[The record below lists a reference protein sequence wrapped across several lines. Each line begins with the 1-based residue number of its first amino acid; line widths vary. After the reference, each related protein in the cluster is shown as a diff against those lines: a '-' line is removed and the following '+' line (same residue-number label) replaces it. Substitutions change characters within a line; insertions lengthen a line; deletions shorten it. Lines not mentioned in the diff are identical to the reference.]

1 MKKVADIGELEA
13 IIDCEELRPYISPS
27 YYETQS
33 RESMIVRKM
42 RNNIMK
48 SIPKKWDNPVQAYEY
63 NTMDATYR
71 EVQEEIEQNAN
82 KEEFIPEPMAIE
94 EQPKHPTVAEAVKT
108 AEKEPV
114 PAAVAEPEIPDFM
127 KQEEM

>member
-1 MKKVADIGELEA
+1 M
-13 IIDCEELRPYISPS
+13 
-27 YYETQS
+27 
-33 RESMIVRKM
+33 
-42 RNNIMK
+42 
-48 SIPKKWDNPVQAYEY
+48 QAYEY

-82 KEEFIPEPMAIE
+82 TEEFIPEPIAIE
-94 EQPKHPTVAEAVKT
+94 KQPKQPTVAEAVKT

>member
-33 RESMIVRKM
+33 KESMIIRKM

-48 SIPKKWDNPVQAYEY
+48 SITKKWDNPVQAYEY
-63 NTMDATYR
+63 NMLDATYK
-71 EVQEEIEQNAN
+71 EVQEDIEQNAN

-94 EQPKHPTVAEAVKT
+94 EQPKQPTVAETVQT
-108 AEKEPV
+108 VEKEPI
-114 PAAVAEPEIPDFM
+114 PAAGKEPEIPDFM